1 MNPRLLDWIF
11 ENLGL
16 VIVLTITALSFLRG
30 MFRAGKTDEPQQRQP
45 RSRMTGEQ
53 DPEAAERTRKIQEEI
68 RRKIAERQGDRAARM
83 EEAREAAQ
91 ARAETARAEPPPLLP
106 PSRVPPVDP
115 FGGSMRKILRKI
127 EEAAEQR
134 RESVEEALEP
144 MESAALRRQRE
155 LEEQLRAVEAQ
166 RAEARRRAQ
175 EVSAREIG
183 AGEAMKNV
191 WARAGVSVAGVS
203 VRDELRDPRALRRA
217 FVLREV
223 LGPPVGLK

>member
-1 MNPRLLDWIF
+1 MNPRLLDWIL

-30 MFRAGKTDEPQQRQP
+30 MFRAGQTDESGPVAP
-45 RSRMTGEQ
+45 RSRMEGEE
-53 DPEAAERTRKIQEEI
+53 DPEAAERTRRVQEEI
-68 RRKIAERQGDRAARM
+68 RRKIAERQGRM
-83 EEAREAAQ
+83 VAVEERREPA
-91 ARAETARAEPPPLLP
+91 TARAEPPPLLP

-134 RESVEEALEP
+134 RESLPESFEP
-144 MESAALRRQRE
+144 VESAALRRQRE
-155 LEEQLRAVEAQ
+155 LEEQLRAAEAQ

-175 EVSAREIG
+175 EIMGKDIG
-183 AGEAMKNV
+183 APGSQKRAWGSTNV
-191 WARAGVSVAGVS
+191 RTAGAS
-203 VRDELRDPRALRRA
+203 VREELKDPGALRRA

-223 LGPPVGLK
+223 LGPPVGLR

>member
-1 MNPRLLDWIF
+1 VKQRLLEWVL

-30 MFRAGKTDEPQQRQP
+30 MFRAGQTDDERGPAAP
-45 RSRMTGEQ
+45 RSRMEGEE
-53 DPEAAERTRKIQEEI
+53 DPEAAERTRRIQEEI
-68 RRKIAERQGDRAARM
+68 RRKIAERQGRAVAM
-83 EEAREAAQ
+83 EERREPVV
-91 ARAETARAEPPPLLP
+91 TRAEPPPLLP

-134 RESVEEALEP
+134 RESVQEGGEPVEA
-144 MESAALRRQRE
+144 AVLRRQRE
-155 LEEQLRAVEAQ
+155 LEEQLRAAETQ

-175 EVSAREIG
+175 EIAAREIG
-183 AGEAMKNV
+183 APAAPKSAWASANV
-191 WARAGVSVAGVS
+191 RTAGAGV
-203 VRDELRDPRALRRA
+203 REELKDPRALRRA

-223 LGPPVGLK
+223 LGPPVGLR